1 VFVYPEIPP
10 RKEVKDMVKLYRFV
24 DGMWRHV
31 DFGVPSKVHV
41 YLALGY
47 VVRLI

>member
-1 VFVYPEIPP
+1 MYFEIPS

-24 DGMWRHV
+24 DGMWRLV
-31 DFGVPSKVHV
+31 DYGVPSKIPV